1 MSKLILIGIIC
12 KKKNGKIPIILCEFA
27 HNIKYIN
34 KNNTIIEQ
42 TYLEIDN
49 IKQIFYSKLQFIN
62 WLKNTGN
69 YGKIP
74 FNKCFSKHLFEYIIT
89 SHIEN
94 RTIVCMMTVDKF

>member
-1 MSKLILIGIIC
+1 MNKLILIGIIC

-34 KNNTIIEQ
+34 KNNTIIKQ

-49 IKQIFYSKLQFIN
+49 IKEIFYSKLQFIN

-74 FNKCFSKHLFEYIIT
+74 FNKCWNDKLFDYIQQNNIT
-89 SHIEN
+89 YLDNIL
-94 RTIVCMMTVDKF
+94 